1 MRANEAISLG
11 MAEEDPG
18 TGIEKT
24 IACISENM
32 RPERFLIFE
41 ERDDNTVSATYEWTA
56 PGVFSLKEELQ
67 SIPLSELRAL
77 YMRFAT
83 EHVVMV
89 SDMDAFQKENPG
101 FSMRIHD
108 VRSFISGQLKI
119 LNQTEGF
126 TMVINPAEDTFRNTS
141 VLLSTLTDFI
151 AIMIRNRNSVHQLEK
166 QSMIDQMTG
175 AGNRRALERQ
185 IREWKGDGLLGVIS
199 VDLNGLK
206 NTNDT
211 AGHHAGDVL
220 ICETVRVLQE
230 CAGEKYV
237 FRTGGDEFIVLTE
250 ELEEKD
256 ISLLIRH
263 MRENA
268 ANNGISMAIGYAVC
282 RGKVTDFDA
291 LLTRADF
298 NMYKDKGHS
307 FRRRRND

>member
-1 MRANEAISLG
+1 M
-11 MAEEDPG
+11 DG
-18 TGIEKT
+18 TW
-24 IACISENM
+24 C
-32 RPERFLIFE
+32 
-41 ERDDNTVSATYEWTA
+41 
-56 PGVFSLKEELQ
+56 FSLKEELQ

-77 YMRFAT
+77 YTQFASQ
-83 EHVVMV
+83 HVVMV

-108 VRSFISGQLKI
+108 VGSFISGQLKI

-237 FRTGGDEFIVLTE
+237 FRTGGDEFVVLTE

>member
-1 MRANEAISLG
+1 
-11 MAEEDPG
+11 
-18 TGIEKT
+18 
-24 IACISENM
+24 
-32 RPERFLIFE
+32 
-41 ERDDNTVSATYEWTA
+41 
-56 PGVFSLKEELQ
+56 
-67 SIPLSELRAL
+67 
-77 YMRFAT
+77 
-83 EHVVMV
+83 
-89 SDMDAFQKENPG
+89 
-101 FSMRIHD
+101 
-108 VRSFISGQLKI
+108 
-119 LNQTEGF
+119 
-126 TMVINPAEDTFRNTS
+126 MVINPAADTFRNTS

-250 ELEEKD
+250 DLEERD

-268 ANNGISMAIGYAVC
+268 ENNGISMAIGFAAC

-307 FRRRRND
+307 FRRRRDD